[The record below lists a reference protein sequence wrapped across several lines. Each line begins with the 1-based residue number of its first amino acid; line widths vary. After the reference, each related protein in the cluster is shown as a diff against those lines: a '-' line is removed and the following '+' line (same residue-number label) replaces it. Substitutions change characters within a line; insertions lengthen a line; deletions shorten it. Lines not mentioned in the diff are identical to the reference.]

1 MNIRIVTTPIDL
13 DEVDKMAKQQFGNL
27 IKAAVDLKKQIMVL
41 GGDLHADEEQL
52 LLEKGSDQRDV
63 WGINLYPAN
72 FGQPSFIEFD
82 SMINLRPS
90 QGNMSR
96 GVDDPA
102 VQDQIRKVVHKL
114 VTGPK

>member
-1 MNIRIVTTPIDL
+1 MNIRIVTATVGI

-27 IKAAVDLKKQIMVL
+27 IKATVDLKKQIMAL

-52 LLEKGSDQRDV
+52 LLEKDSDQNDL

-72 FGQPSFIEFD
+72 FGQANFIEFD

-102 VQDQIRKVVHKL
+102 VQDQIRKVVLKL
-114 VTGPK
+114 VIGSK